1 MKSTYLVH
9 ISLPEVF
16 TSRLAALIPKQRST
30 INDLLEQRVVLS
42 YSLDMERQNLWV
54 FVEAKSEKGVM
65 DIISNFPIINEVKVE
80 IKELAFYDSSPMGLP
95 ELIMN

>member
-1 MKSTYLVH
+1 M
-9 ISLPEVF
+9 
-16 TSRLAALIPKQRST
+16 
-30 INDLLEQRVVLS
+30 INDLLEQRIVLS